1 MDNNEQKKESLD
13 DILDSIDSAMA
24 KKNDSA
30 ADDTVKEENVTEGT
44 AAEENTEQ
52 PASEEKEEAAEEVSS
67 SEENVPEEE
76 AEPGTEA
83 EDENSDGD
91 DEDEE
96 YEEDED
102 DYEEEPAPRRKKRRR
117 RGHGRFIF
125 GLVLTA
131 FIIAAAI
138 LLAAFVLKY
147 AKEFVGIGKS
157 DIEIVVEIP
166 MNSST
171 EDIANILYDEGIID
185 STYLFRFYSR
195 VKGSD
200 GAFVAGPH
208 TLSPDMSYEEMV
220 EELMTGA
227 VDERE
232 SVNVVFPEGITVY
245 EAAQK
250 LEEKGVCPADEFIR
264 AFNTSDYGFDFEQL
278 VKVSPL
284 KFYKME
290 GYLFPDTYTFYLEED
305 ARIVA
310 KKFCRNFEAKIT
322 PDLYG
327 RMDDLEMELEEVL
340 TLASMV
346 QAEASSVYDM
356 KRVASVF
363 LNRLNNPDEY
373 PLLQSDPTRKYV
385 EDIIQPNIEFPS
397 KEMFKAYNTYEGA
410 GLPPGPICNPGLDA
424 INAVLYPAD
433 TDYYYFCADINT
445 GEVFYAKT
453 LEEHEA
459 NLVLAGIS

>member
-24 KKNDSA
+24 KKNGSA
-30 ADDTVKEENVTEGT
+30 PDDAVKEEK
-44 AAEENTEQ
+44 AAEELAAAESIEKSGESG
-52 PASEEKEEAAEEVSS
+52 ADEEKNEPVEETSSDTEDVPAEEKSDSV
-67 SEENVPEEE
+67 
-76 AEPGTEA
+76 
-83 EDENSDGD
+83 EDSA
-91 DEDEE
+91 
-96 YEEDED
+96 DED
-102 DYEEEPAPRRKKRRR
+102 DEYEGDEEPEEEPAPKRKKRRK

-125 GLVLTA
+125 GLLLTA

-208 TLSPDMSYEEMV
+208 TLSPDMSYESMV
-220 EELMTGA
+220 NELMTGA

-232 SVNVVFPEGITVY
+232 SVNIVFPEGITIY

-264 AFNTSDYGFDFEQL
+264 AFNTSDYGFDFEKL
-278 VKVSPL
+278 VKVSPM

-310 KKFCRNFEAKIT
+310 KKFCRNFEAKVT

-327 RMDDLEMELEEVL
+327 RMDDLGMELEEVL

-363 LNRLNNPDEY
+363 LNRLKNPDEY

-433 TDYYYFCADINT
+433 TDYYFFCANVET